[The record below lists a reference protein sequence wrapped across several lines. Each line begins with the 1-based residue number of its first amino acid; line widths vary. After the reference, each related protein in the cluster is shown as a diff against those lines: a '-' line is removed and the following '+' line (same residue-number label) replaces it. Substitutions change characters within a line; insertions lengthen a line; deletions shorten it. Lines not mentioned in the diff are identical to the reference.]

1 MFLDASAVVAILAEE
16 EDGNALKARLLATEG
31 PLYFSPI
38 VRYEATLALARIS
51 HSSKKAGLDADEVVR
66 AGAVFDYLMTTF
78 SAVEIDLS
86 PEIGHGAML
95 AARTYGKTVGH
106 KAALN
111 FGDCFSY
118 AAAKALGVGL
128 LYKGNDFAL
137 TDLA

>member
-1 MFLDASAVVAILAEE
+1 MDAALLTDAEAVFDNFMERLPATEIEISSDIGKGA
-16 EDGNALKARLLATEG
+16 LLATQ
-31 PLYFSPI
+31 
-38 VRYEATLALARIS
+38 
-51 HSSKKAGLDADEVVR
+51 
-66 AGAVFDYLMTTF
+66 
-78 SAVEIDLS
+78 
-86 PEIGHGAML
+86 
-95 AARTYGKTVGH
+95 TYGKAVGH